1 MKELKFMTWKP
12 VIGYE
17 GSYEIS
23 NTGQVRGI
31 DRVIF
36 KRGFPYNIKGKLLKQ
51 TLNKKGYPRVKFT
64 INNNQLERNPHRL
77 VAEAFI
83 TNPNNF
89 PQVNHING
97 IKTDNNIEN
106 LEWVN
111 NSMNILHAYSL
122 GLQPSRKG
130 ENNSNAKL
138 NNNSVT
144 LIKQKYNNGA
154 NISSI
159 SKEMNINLSI
169 IRQLIYGRTW
179 KSHDMII
186 LKRDERIKLNII

>member
-12 VIGYE
+12 VMGYE
-17 GSYEIS
+17 DSYEIS
-23 NTGQVRGI
+23 DVGKVRSLTRKCG
-31 DRVIF
+31 
-36 KRGFPYNIKGKLLKQ
+36 KRITNGKILNER
-51 TLNKKGYPRVKFT
+51 LNKKGYPEVFFHSKEKK
-64 INNNQLERNPHRL
+64 NLARNPHRL
-77 VAEAFI
+77 VAETFI
-83 TNPNNF
+83 PNPNNL

-97 IKTDNNIEN
+97 IKTDNRVKN
-106 LEWVN
+106 LEWVTDSEN
-111 NSMNILHAYSL
+111 KYHAYAI
-122 GLQPSRKG
+122 GLQPTRKG

-138 NNNSVT
+138 DNNSVT
-144 LIKQKYNNGA
+144 LIKQKYNSGI